1 MQTAIDV
8 LLIDDSD
15 AQAQRTLTGVRRAFA
30 TASVFRLKD
39 GAQALQY
46 IYRTGL
52 FQDRSRTLPG
62 MIIIDVDIPF
72 ANGLQVLERLR
83 DDPDTREIPVVV
95 LTSNR
100 NPLAIEDAYARGA
113 RAYFVKPEDSGE
125 YVAEVA
131 RLVKQWLHKP
141 TDGTRVVVEPVR

>member
-8 LLIDDSD
+8 LLIDDCD
-15 AQAQRTLTGVRRAFA
+15 AHAETTLTGVRRAFQ

-52 FQDRSRTLPG
+52 FKERTRTLPG
-62 MIIIDVDIPF
+62 MILIDLDLPF
-72 ANGLQVLERLR
+72 ANGLLVLERLR

-113 RAYFVKPEDSGE
+113 RAYIVKPEDAGE
-125 YVAEVA
+125 YVSEVA
-131 RLVKQWLHKP
+131 RVVKQWLQKSP
-141 TDGTRVVVEPVR
+141 SDVS